1 MRFRRRRSL
10 LPRLGRRPSPED
22 AAPLKGQLW
31 TRSERNLRE
40 PDVHPIRR
48 IIAVAVAT
56 GECALLGWLWLRP
69 VMGGEG
75 GAISWGHPPP
85 PAPGASAPRPRG
97 SPTGAPP
104 PVGAGRPAPPRPA
117 LGPPP

>member
-10 LPRLGRRPSPED
+10 LPRVGRRPSPED
-22 AAPLKGQLW
+22 VAPLKGQLW

-56 GECALLGWLWLRP
+56 GECALLGWLWLGP
-69 VMGGEG
+69 VVAGK
-75 GAISWGHPPP
+75 GAASSWGPPLP
-85 PAPGASAPRPRG
+85 PAHVAD
-97 SPTGAPP
+97 
-104 PVGAGRPAPPRPA
+104 PAPPHVHPPRPPRRA
-117 LGPPP
+117 STVPPPTAVP

>member
-10 LPRLGRRPSPED
+10 LPRVGRRPSPED

-40 PDVHPIRR
+40 PGVHPIRR

-56 GECALLGWLWLRP
+56 GECALLGWLWLGP
-69 VMGGEG
+69 VLAGEG
-75 GAISWGHPPP
+75 GDTPWSPPP
-85 PAPGASAPRPRG
+85 TSAPVARPTRA
-97 SPTGAPP
+97 TG
-104 PVGAGRPAPPRPA
+104 PRH
-117 LGPPP
+117 G

>member
-10 LPRLGRRPSPED
+10 LPRVGRRPSPED

-56 GECALLGWLWLRP
+56 GECALLGWLWLGTLMLGAAGRISRRP
-69 VMGGEG
+69 PPPSTPRPASARRRAAPTARSPRGGHR
-75 GAISWGHPPP
+75 HPPP
-85 PAPGASAPRPRG
+85 LLPGWLPHR
-97 SPTGAPP
+97 
-104 PVGAGRPAPPRPA
+104 
-117 LGPPP
+117 

>member
-10 LPRLGRRPSPED
+10 LPRVGRRPSPED
-22 AAPLKGQLW
+22 VAPLKGQLW

-56 GECALLGWLWLRP
+56 GECALLGWLWLGPLQAGEAVRSPQADHRP
-69 VMGGEG
+69 
-75 GAISWGHPPP
+75 H
-85 PAPGASAPRPRG
+85 APQATATRAHG
-97 SPTGAPP
+97 SPPLLPHSGES
-104 PVGAGRPAPPRPA
+104 
-117 LGPPP
+117 GPPLTLS